1 MDIPI
6 HPHRPFAVNRPLA
19 FLLLCLVAFLLL
31 FVKKS
36 FIESETAVFEFLQ
49 DRPEGGFLQLVAALQ
64 FLSIPLIYFWKLT
77 VVAFILWI
85 GCFLYGYRVTYGQCW
100 MVALVAEF
108 LFLLPEGLKIFWFMV
123 VDQDPSYHA
132 IRSFY
137 PLSLMHFFDENL
149 ADKRYAYPLKALNLF
164 EVAYWGLLTWGIHLY
179 ARKKIKVAGFI
190 VASSYVLFFLLWLLF
205 YIAVY
210 KE

>member
-108 LFLLPEGLKIFWFMV
+108 LFWDEFQARFNDLWRTLPKEEQKDGRQAPPRFSK
-123 VDQDPSYHA
+123 
-132 IRSFY
+132 RS
-137 PLSLMHFFDENL
+137 
-149 ADKRYAYPLKALNLF
+149 
-164 EVAYWGLLTWGIHLY
+164 T
-179 ARKKIKVAGFI
+179 
-190 VASSYVLFFLLWLLF
+190 
-205 YIAVY
+205 
-210 KE
+210 